1 MEGLEIKIKKRLLT
15 VSSLHLIFGRL
26 KLLSDTNNIFYI
38 FFDIFRRIAATK
50 RQSSDLLSLTLYK

>member
-38 FFDIFRRIAATK
+38 FFRYFSPNCRDKTTII
-50 RQSSDLLSLTLYK
+50 